1 MNFQFIPYSKG
12 WWKSKIAQQMWQC
25 GDMMGNLSVGLFLDL
40 EMWMDVKN
48 HICVSVNR
56 HTDKY
61 CHCQ

>member
-40 EMWMDVKN
+40 EM
-48 HICVSVNR
+48 
-56 HTDKY
+56 
-61 CHCQ
+61 